1 MNAVVWAAFF
11 IGIVF
16 GVFGVIV
23 FACCYVASEKDREE
37 EERYDRRNE
46 GN

>member
-1 MNAVVWAAFF
+1 MNPIVWAAFF

-37 EERYDRRNE
+37 EARNDRRSEEN
-46 GN
+46 

>member
-1 MNAVVWAAFF
+1 MIWAAFF

-16 GVFGVIV
+16 GVVGVIV

-37 EERYDRRNE
+37 ERYNERR
-46 GN
+46 